1 MIIGIDASRAN
12 RKSKTG
18 TEWYS
23 FYLVKE
29 LAKLDRQNKYILYL
43 DTCPT
48 AELLD
53 IIKDY
58 SNFSYK
64 ILNWPLTSFWT
75 LGRLSFEML
84 FHRPDALFVPA
95 HGMPLIYPKYTI
107 NTIHDVAF
115 MNEANVYRS
124 EAPKAKTKSHR
135 QVLKF
140 LIRLATFG
148 RHDGNSLDYLYWS
161 TTFALKHAYK
171 IIAVSEVTKEE
182 ILKNYPK
189 VKADKIKVVH
199 NGFPDDIFNDVKDPA
214 KINSVLYRYNLEQPY
229 YLYVGRLEK
238 KKNTSFLVEALSIIR
253 SDYPQIKEKLVLIG
267 NAGYGYD
274 EVKYAIEEFN
284 LESDVLMP
292 GWVEEND
299 LPDIFK
305 GASAFIF
312 PTRHEGFGIPVLQ
325 SLACGVPTATSD
337 IPVLHEVAGDA
348 VLYFDQNDKRAIAEA
363 MKALILDKNI
373 REDYI
378 TRGLK
383 QAKKFS
389 WSNCAKETLEV
400 IENRS

>member
-1 MIIGIDASRAN
+1 M
-12 RKSKTG
+12 
-18 TEWYS
+18 
-23 FYLVKE
+23 
-29 LAKLDRQNKYILYL
+29 
-43 DTCPT
+43 
-48 AELLD
+48 
-53 IIKDY
+53 
-58 SNFSYK
+58 
-64 ILNWPLTSFWT
+64 
-75 LGRLSFEML
+75 
-84 FHRPDALFVPA
+84 
-95 HGMPLIYPKYTI
+95 
-107 NTIHDVAF
+107 
-115 MNEANVYRS
+115 
-124 EAPKAKTKSHR
+124 
-135 QVLKF
+135 
-140 LIRLATFG
+140 
-148 RHDGNSLDYLYWS
+148 
-161 TTFALKHAYK
+161 
-171 IIAVSEVTKEE
+171 
-182 ILKNYPK
+182 
-189 VKADKIKVVH
+189 
-199 NGFPDDIFNDVKDPA
+199 
-214 KINSVLYRYNLEQPY
+214 
-229 YLYVGRLEK
+229 
-238 KKNTSFLVEALSIIR
+238 EALSIIR
-253 SDYPQIKEKLVLIG
+253 SDYPEIKEKLVLIG